1 MSKKNSAQMSWSPE
15 LPPPEFSQT
24 RSAACAWLYAAH
36 FYKEQDLGTLRALLG
51 ACYPLANLDV
61 ADDIVRRRAPFADV
75 TDDLVDEIVS
85 LTHSEGYELL
95 QWREAALKILAIDFL
110 STLKSSSSQLSED
123 CIQRVTSV
131 LDDKLRGTTKN
142 ACQVLSGQRTR
153 LRKTIRSLVVAILY
167 EIQYRPSAE
176 METLQNDVMMLVQR
190 CADPEFVQSQFP
202 FEDYLDAAN
211 MLNARGRFAFCE
223 AIKSVREI
231 RAHMAELDEKIQASS
246 KRWRISRM
254 SVVDLNILRMAAYEL
269 FFERLSPPR
278 ILINEAV
285 ELAKTFGA
293 EQSKNFVNGILQQLC
308 NDNRIE
314 VG

>member
-1 MSKKNSAQMSWSPE
+1 MSKKNSVQAAWSPE

-36 FYKEQDLGTLRALLG
+36 FYADQDVATLRPLL
-51 ACYPLANLDV
+51 ATCYPLANLDV
-61 ADDIVRRRAPFADV
+61 AEDIVRRHAPFQDV
-75 TDDLVDEIVS
+75 SDELVEEIVS
-85 LTHSEGYELL
+85 LTHQDGYEQL
-95 QWREAALKILAIDFL
+95 QWREAAMRILAIDYL
-110 STLKSSSSQLSED
+110 STLKSSSSQLCED
-123 CIQRVTSV
+123 CVQRVSST
-131 LDDKLRGTTKN
+131 LDEKLRGTTKN
-142 ACQVLSGQRTR
+142 ACQILSGQRTR
-153 LRKTIRSLVVAILY
+153 LRKTIRSLIIAMLY
-167 EIQYRPSAE
+167 EIQYRPDAAF
-176 METLQNDVMMLVQR
+176 ETLQSDVMALVR
-190 CADPEFVQSQFP
+190 HYTDPEFVQSNFP

-211 MLNARGRFAFCE
+211 NLNARGRFAFCE
-223 AIKSVREI
+223 ALKSVREI
-231 RAHMAELDEKIQASS
+231 RAHQAELDERIQASS

-254 SVVDLNILRMAAYEL
+254 SIVDLNILRMAAYEL

-308 NDNRIE
+308 NDNHIE